1 MSIGHQKHL
10 FTADIKPLKVEHCW
24 VLISHLDLNLM
35 IHKMMMII
43 IIIFVIIIIVITI
56 IIPEALLL
64 QVAF

>member
-43 IIIFVIIIIVITI
+43 IIFVIIIIVITI